1 MSKIQHFESL
11 SVFMVDFDLW
21 TGQTKLSAKD
31 FKLGA
36 GGQLPPEKLTQL
48 GSKKVIN
55 PDHLKA
61 FAAIKAQAIRL
72 MLRHGM
78 KFMNGFAIPVDKT
91 DDICMALDAIGVEFE
106 SLKQQLVR
114 DYTNILNEWINENPD
129 HADMIREG
137 ALTVQ
142 EVEKRIGFEY
152 QVFQISPMAS
162 NEALASKMDR
172 KVNSLGNDLIDEIT
186 KTATTFFNE
195 RFLGQ
200 TRVRTSTR
208 QTLTNLRDKIDG
220 LSFLNGALVPLVG
233 LLNQTLDVYNK
244 YASGGAV
251 EAPHFYQIMAVVSI
265 LKDADAINAYAQG
278 QVAVDNVAQG
288 LLGQALPG
296 VGVNDAIVQNVL
308 NAQTAPAP
316 AVTMVTAPAEPIQQV
331 EAKSVVVE
339 ATQAVDQPDDAELLE
354 IERFFQQHADA
365 QQQEMTIEP
374 STPEVMTEPAVTEP
388 VAQPQLSDAPAISQE
403 VTAQEEVP
411 AIETMLD
418 IPASH
423 TGLAPIDEAAAA
435 AFLEEDEPVSLHW

>member
-21 TGQTKLSAKD
+21 TGQTKLSAED

-61 FAAIKAQAIRL
+61 FAAIKAQTIRL

-308 NAQTAPAP
+308 NAQTAPA
-316 AVTMVTAPAEPIQQV
+316 VTTVTAPAEPIQQI
-331 EAKSVVVE
+331 EAKPVVVE
-339 ATQAVDQPDDAELLE
+339 ATQVVDQPDDAELLE
-354 IERFFQQHADA
+354 IERFFQQHAAA

-374 STPEVMTEPAVTEP
+374 STAEVITEPAVTEP
-388 VAQPQLSDAPAISQE
+388 SAQPQLSDVPANSQE

-435 AFLEEDEPVSLHW
+435 AFLEDDEPVSLHW